1 MRTPGVAEQRTGD
14 RATGPL
20 SAATLTALAW
30 AVGLV
35 TTALILGTPYL
46 VFGYRRPDLHLVLD
60 SVDSCIAF
68 LSAFLLYGRYLRRR
82 RLQDLLLAE
91 GLFLLGV
98 AGLGLSLLVAHLS
111 DLRPLTVQA
120 WVPLSLRVIGALL
133 IAIAALVGDRLAPPR
148 WSQGARAFPW
158 VVVAVTVGLAWFLR
172 DMLPP
177 ALDRNPPPSTARPV
191 LDGHPALLGAQ
202 ALSAACFAVASLW
215 FTRQATL
222 RHDELVRWLG
232 PAFALGAFARLN
244 YVLFPSLYSGWLYTG
259 DILRT
264 GCYAVLLLGAAREIG
279 QYWSAQTR
287 VAVLED
293 RRRLARELHDGVV
306 QELGYIRV
314 ESFGIQRD
322 HGLRDRIL
330 GACDR
335 ALDEARGAVEALG
348 RSGDEPLGFVLHRA
362 ARQVAERY
370 GGRVVVDLD
379 DSVDATPEQRH
390 GLVRIT
396 REAVS
401 NAIRHGSADC
411 IRIRLARSQ
420 DGRRLIVEDDG
431 KGFDADVSPDSG
443 GYGLVSMRDRA
454 TGLPGSFEISSAPGQ
469 GTTVEVTW

>member
-1 MRTPGVAEQRTGD
+1 
-14 RATGPL
+14 
-20 SAATLTALAW
+20 
-30 AVGLV
+30 V

-46 VFGYRRPDLHLVLD
+46 VFAYRRPDLHLVLD

-82 RLQDLLLAE
+82 RLQDLLLAQ
-91 GLFLLGV
+91 GLLLLGL
-98 AGLGLSLLVAHLS
+98 AGLGLSLVVAHLS
-111 DLRPLTVQA
+111 ALKPLTVET
-120 WVPLSLRVIGALL
+120 WVPLTLRVVAALL
-133 IAIAALVGDRLAPPR
+133 IAAAALVGDRLVPPLWAR
-148 WSQGARAFPW
+148 AARAFPW
-158 VVVAVTVGLAWFLR
+158 VVVTVAVAVAWLLR
-172 DMLPP
+172 DVLPA
-177 ALDRNPPPSTARPV
+177 ALDRNPPASATRPV
-191 LDGHPALLGAQ
+191 LDGHPALIGAQ
-202 ALSAACFAVASLW
+202 ALAATCFAVASLS
-215 FTRQATL
+215 FTRQASL

-232 PAFALGAFARLN
+232 PAFALGAFARVN

-264 GCYAVLLLGAAREIG
+264 ACYAVLLVGAAREIG
-279 QYWSAQTR
+279 QYWSAQSR

-314 ESFGIQRD
+314 ESFGIERD

-335 ALDEARGAVEALG
+335 AIDEARGAIEALG
-348 RSGDEPLGFVLHRA
+348 RSGDEPLGFVLQRA

-379 DSVDATPEQRH
+379 DSVDASPDQRH
-390 GLVRIT
+390 GLLRIT

-401 NAIRHGSADC
+401 NAIRHGTAEC
-411 IRIRLARSQ
+411 IRIRLERSP
-420 DGRRLIVEDDG
+420 DGRRLVVEDDG
-431 KGFDADVSPDSG
+431 KGFEPDVAATSVG
-443 GYGLVSMRDRA
+443 FGLVSMRDRA
-454 TGLPGSFEISSAPGQ
+454 TGLPGSFRLSSTPGQ

>member
-1 MRTPGVAEQRTGD
+1 MAERRAGD
-14 RATGPL
+14 HGTDPL

-60 SVDSCIAF
+60 SVDACIAF
-68 LSAFLLYGRYLRRR
+68 LSAFLVYGRFVRSR

-98 AGLGLSLLVAHLS
+98 AGLALSLVTAHLTG
-111 DLRPLTVQA
+111 LRPLTVEV
-120 WVPLSLRVIGALL
+120 WLPLTFRVIGAVL
-133 IAIAALVGDRLAPPR
+133 IMAAALVGTRTTPR
-148 WSQGARAFPW
+148 SWARWARVAPW
-158 VVVAVTVGLAWFLR
+158 VVIAATSAVAWLVR
-172 DMLPP
+172 DALPP
-177 ALDRNPPPSTARPV
+177 ALGSNPPRSAMHPV
-191 LDGHPALLGAQ
+191 LEGHPLLIAAQ
-202 ALSAACFAVASLW
+202 VLTAGCFMVASLW
-215 FTRQATL
+215 FTKQAVSH
-222 RHDELVRWLG
+222 HDELVRWLG
-232 PAFALGAFARLN
+232 PAFALGAFARVN

-259 DILRT
+259 DVLRT
-264 GCYAVLLLGAAREIG
+264 GCYAVLLVGAAREIG

-314 ESFGIQRD
+314 ESFAIDRD

-348 RSGDEPLGFVLHRA
+348 RSADEPLGFVLHRA

-379 DSVDATPEQRH
+379 DAVVADPEQRH
-390 GLVRIT
+390 ALVRIT

-401 NAIRHGSADC
+401 NAIRHGAASR
-411 IRIRLARSQ
+411 IHIRLTRTQ
-420 DGRRLIVEDDG
+420 DARRLVVEDDG
-431 KGFDADVSPDSG
+431 QGFEVAAVSGSA
-443 GYGLVSMRDRA
+443 GYGLVSMRERA
-454 TGLPGSFEISSAPGQ
+454 VALPGSFEITSAPGH
-469 GTTVEVTW
+469 GTTVEVSW